1 MGKINA
7 QQATDSFSFNFM
19 LVHKTFPKHLHT
31 WYKKADT
38 TNRICL
44 EVINSSLM
52 TVICKN

>member
-7 QQATDSFSFNFM
+7 QQAIDSFIFNFM

-44 EVINSSLM
+44 EVINTSLT